1 MRVIRANGTIS
12 PFPSRG
18 VDMGIRDAVKM
29 TSFLAACVASY
40 SDDTLARLVQA
51 GANPLTTDNS
61 GKTAMHHA
69 VINASLNH
77 DDEFEQANFL
87 LARAAPVE
95 ALDSIGRTPLHYAVQ
110 KGDFMSPSVIRFR
123 LEAGADPAIPFP
135 DASSRSMLHIMLTD
149 LAEGGENPM
158 TPTSMSRLLIARSL
172 DAGLDKEARDSNGNT
187 PVFR

>member
-18 VDMGIRDAVKM
+18 VDMGIRDAVRM
-29 TSFLAACVASY
+29 APFLAACVACY

-77 DDEFEQANFL
+77 DDESF
-87 LARAAPVE
+87 
-95 ALDSIGRTPLHYAVQ
+95 
-110 KGDFMSPSVIRFR
+110 
-123 LEAGADPAIPFP
+123 
-135 DASSRSMLHIMLTD
+135 
-149 LAEGGENPM
+149 
-158 TPTSMSRLLIARSL
+158 
-172 DAGLDKEARDSNGNT
+172 
-187 PVFR
+187 